1 MASKEETGSSDVLYN
16 VKRTIIDYMS
26 DPSGATRIT
35 DVLATYVSLPAAKS
49 YAYQSLDK
57 TGYKK
62 DDFAIWEEKDTAKTW
77 NYPDGVLVHAKGESG
92 VVAEVAIDTTPNL
105 HNLKGNKQDLVEG
118 HLQYVVQTTIDYD
131 ADRSGERQT
140 TSIEGV
146 YTTRDAA
153 RKAARNV
160 LLDKSDDVTKESF
173 AEYDEREDGDA
184 EWAYGENTWV
194 HAVGPTGSNYLV
206 AVLTQP
212 GTKGGTHS
220 AQ

>member
-1 MASKEETGSSDVLYN
+1 MASKEVTGSEVLYN

-26 DPSGATRIT
+26 DPSGATQIT
-35 DVLATYVSLPAAKS
+35 DVLGTFTLLPAAKQF
-49 YAYQSLDK
+49 AYQCLDK
-57 TGYKK
+57 AGYKK
-62 DDFAIWEEKDTAKTW
+62 DDFDVWEEKDTAKTW
-77 NYPDGVLVHAKGESG
+77 KHADGVLVYAKGASG
-92 VVAEVAIDTTPNL
+92 VVIYVALDTTPNEAGF
-105 HNLKGNKQDLVEG
+105 KGNAQGLVET

-146 YTTRDAA
+146 YATREAA
-153 RKAARNV
+153 RKAAKSI
-160 LLDKSDDVTKESF
+160 LLDKSDDVSRESF
-173 AEYDEREDGDA
+173 AEYDERAENDA
-184 EWAYGENTWV
+184 QWAYGENTWV
-194 HAVGPTGSNYLV
+194 HAVGPTGNNYLV